1 MSDTEDNKPQEQPK
15 ETAMLGADT
24 PSFEAPPQASPR
36 DTSNW
41 DNKVSIDPNGERN
54 IRSDE
59 SYKPEE

>member
-1 MSDTEDNKPQEQPK
+1 MSDTDNRPQEQSK
-15 ETAMLGADT
+15 ETAMLSTDA
-24 PSFEAPPQASPR
+24 PRFEVPNQVSPR

-41 DNKVSIDPNGERN
+41 DNKVSIDPNGDRN